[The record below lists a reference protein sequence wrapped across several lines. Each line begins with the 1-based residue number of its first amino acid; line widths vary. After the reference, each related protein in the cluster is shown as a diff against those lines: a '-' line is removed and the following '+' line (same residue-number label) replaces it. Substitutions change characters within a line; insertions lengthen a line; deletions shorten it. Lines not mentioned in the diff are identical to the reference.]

1 MDNNNLSQNDQEI
14 ILDYSKSVPANFL
27 SNVFSYMT
35 VALLLSGVMAYWWGT
50 TDLVRSLYTET
61 GMSILGWVV
70 MLSPL
75 AFILV
80 MNFGLNK
87 FSQFMLTV
95 FFLAFATLMGI
106 SLSSIFVVYSMGSI
120 ALTFGVTAATFG
132 TMAVLGYTTKTDLT
146 KFGSIL
152 IMGLIGIII
161 ASLINM
167 FLGSSTMDF
176 VISILGVL
184 IFTGLTAYDVQRLK
198 RVGAGV
204 EYGSEAAG
212 KLAIM
217 GAVSLYLNFINLFM
231 FLLRFLGNRD

>member
-27 SNVFSYMT
+27 SNVFSYMA
-35 VALLLSGVMAYWWGT
+35 VALLISGVMAWWWGS
-50 TDLVRSLYTET
+50 TDLVYSLFSET
-61 GMSILGWVV
+61 GHSILGWVV

-75 AFILV
+75 AFILL

-95 FFLAFATLMGI
+95 FFLAFATMMGI
-106 SLSSIFVVYSMGSI
+106 SLSYIFLVYSIGSI
-120 ALTFGVTAATFG
+120 GLTFGVTAATFG

-152 IMGLIGIII
+152 LMGLIGIVI

-167 FLGSSTMDF
+167 FLGSERMEYI
-176 VISILGVL
+176 ISIIGVL
-184 IFTGLTAYDVQRLK
+184 VFTGLTAYDVQRLK

-217 GAVSLYLNFINLFM
+217 GAVSLYLNFINLFL

>member
-1 MDNNNLSQNDQEI
+1 MDNKNLSQNDQEI

-27 SNVFSYMT
+27 SNVFSYMA
-35 VALLLSGVMAYWWGT
+35 VALLLSGVVAYWWGT
-50 TDLVRSLYTET
+50 SDLVYSLYTET
-61 GMSILGWVV
+61 GLSALGWIV

-75 AFILV
+75 AFILL
-80 MNFGLNK
+80 MNFGINK

-95 FFLAFATLMGI
+95 FFLAFATLMGM
-106 SLSSIFVVYSMGSI
+106 SLSSIFLVYSMGSI
-120 ALTFGVTAATFG
+120 AITFGVTAATFG

-152 IMGLIGIII
+152 IMGLIGIVI

-167 FLGSSTMDF
+167 FVGSSTMDY

-198 RVGAGV
+198 RIGAGV
-204 EYGSEAAG
+204 EYGTETAG
-212 KLAIM
+212 KLAIL
-217 GAVSLYLNFINLFM
+217 GATSLYLNFINLFM
-231 FLLRFLGNRD
+231 FLLRIFGSRE